1 MALDVDVEL
10 NQQQLEIVEKL
21 RHEQGGKS
29 ADDEVVTRAFRDY
42 VEGRLSP
49 DSSASAPAQET
60 AASTEPPALEY
71 GELRESLKLEPVTGI
86 ALPVHEGE
94 VLRIVQEEDGGQCV
108 DFNAFNINDY
118 KERLDVGRTRAYH
131 GLFPQEGAF
140 IYTNS
145 PRDRAMFEI
154 LTMPET
160 CRAETLG
167 ARCNAVLFERLH
179 GLALHTNCQDTLAVA
194 IGAYGLTPDDVHDS
208 FNLWMN
214 TELSPEGN
222 MELHRNTGSKG
233 EYVDLLAIMDTVSVP
248 IVCGSG
254 DVMTTS
260 NFALKS
266 LRVEV
271 YEATEATV
279 ERARAAQKQH
289 NSFRNNRTAEDFKVS
304 EIKADRPLRLDPDYE
319 PDWVN
324 FPLRLTTVSCDL
336 SDEESKLLDEARTRD
351 LSPGNS
357 DGEIL
362 RSCAMLQYQ
371 NVLSERAGGFQWIS
385 RAGDRA

>member
-1 MALDVDVEL
+1 MAVAVEVEL
-10 NQQQLEIVEKL
+10 NQQQLEIVAKL
-21 RHEQGGKS
+21 RDEQGGKS
-29 ADDEVVTRAFRDY
+29 SDDDVVKSAFLDY
-42 VEGRLSP
+42 VRSQLSP
-49 DSSASAPAQET
+49 DASASAPSQE
-60 AASTEPPALEY
+60 ADASAEAPSLDY
-71 GELRESLKLEPVTGI
+71 GKRRESLKLEPVTGI
-86 ALPVHEGE
+86 AFPVREGE
-94 VLRIVQEEDGGQCV
+94 VLRIIQEEDGGQCV
-108 DFNAFNINDY
+108 DFNAFNIDDY

-131 GLFPQEGAF
+131 GLFPKEGSF

-154 LTMPET
+154 LTMPSS

-179 GLALHTNCQDTLAVA
+179 GLPLHTNCQDTLAAA

-214 TELSPEGN
+214 TELDPAGN
-222 MELHRNTGSKG
+222 MQLHRNTGSKG

-260 NFALKS
+260 NFSLKPI
-266 LRVEV
+266 RVEV
-271 YEATEATV
+271 YEATDATV

-324 FPLRLTTVSCDL
+324 FPLRLTTVTCEL

-351 LSPGNS
+351 LAPGTS
-357 DGEIL
+357 DGTLL

-371 NVLSERAGGFQWIS
+371 SLISSRQAGFQWVTTGGG
-385 RAGDRA
+385 RV